1 MTHEHPETPED
12 TSTRTDDTAPLGW
25 AVTQSMP
32 YAGPA
37 PTAPTAPTEAPAAPV
52 APPAAPATGEGEP
65 EGSGS
70 APHTAPALDPPTWT
84 GRKTAIA
91 AALAIGISSVGAV
104 GAAAAL
110 PAGTVLGDS
119 GQVQRGGLGPGGQG
133 GPGGRGGQGGPSG
146 FGGQA
151 PAAPG
156 ASTT

>member
-1 MTHEHPETPED
+1 MPRFALNFYNP
-12 TSTRTDDTAPLGW
+12 
-25 AVTQSMP
+25 AVAEQ
-32 YAGPA
+32 
-37 PTAPTAPTEAPAAPV
+37 
-52 APPAAPATGEGEP
+52 
-65 EGSGS
+65 
-70 APHTAPALDPPTWT
+70 LRT